1 MTPFQAFYLYLS
13 LFTFAVAWWRG
24 GHPERAGVAIF
35 VVAYS
40 VSLLAGNLVIGDLRW
55 GEAVVDLVTLGAFV
69 WLAIRADRWWILVV
83 CAFMF
88 LVMLAHGVMILVPQL
103 DTRGDVAARWGL
115 GMVAVLAL
123 LGGVLERWLAGEPPV
138 SADARWGPSR
148 SS

>member
-1 MTPFQAFYLYLS
+1 MAPFQAFYLYLS
-13 LFTFAVAWWRG
+13 LLTFAVVWWRG

-40 VSLLAGNLVIGDLRW
+40 LSILVQDLTIGDLRW
-55 GEAVVDLVTLGAFV
+55 GEAVVDLATLGAFI

-88 LVMLAHGVMILVPQL
+88 LVMVAHSVMIIVPQL
-103 DTRGDVAARWGL
+103 DARGDVAARWVL
-115 GMVAVLAL
+115 GTAAILAL
-123 LGGVLERWLAGEPPV
+123 LGGLLERWLAGETPV
-138 SADARWGPSR
+138 SGDKRWRRTR

>member
-1 MTPFQAFYLYLS
+1 MAPFQAFYLYLS

-40 VSLLAGNLVIGDLRW
+40 VSVLVQGWTIGDLRW
-55 GEAVVDLVTLGAFV
+55 GEAVVDLVTLGAFI
-69 WLAIRADRWWILVV
+69 WLAIRADRWWTLVV

-88 LVMLAHGVMILVPQL
+88 LILVAHGVMIIVPQL
-103 DTRGDVAARWGL
+103 DVRGDVAARWGL
-115 GMVAVLAL
+115 GTAAILAL
-123 LGGVLERWLAGEPPV
+123 LAGVLERWLAGEAPV
-138 SADARWGPSR
+138 SATARWRLPR